1 MLCFSEAYA
10 ISYGGRVCCVYVEYV
25 VSCCFMLMYVVYMLC
40 ICWSFWC
47 MCVCCVYVEGYVIV
61 MVAEFVV
68 WQRRTTQ
75 RVRNWLYVAATQLPT
90 VYKVI
95 PSQILLENIFFLEY
109 NLTFLKNEFCCYSLW
124 LKFWLIS
131 FLFSP
136 LQVELRTIFWWNIGH
151 RSSASLYLRF
161 ESCAHESLM
170 TIGKSR
176 WSPQLTINL
185 RSKFWLEIPK
195 CQSGFMC

>member
-1 MLCFSEAYA
+1 ML
-10 ISYGGRVCCVYVEYV
+10 I
-25 VSCCFMLMYVVYMLC
+25 YVVYML
-40 ICWSFWC
+40 C
-47 MCVCCVYVEGYVIV
+47 MCVCCVYVEAYVIV

-176 WSPQLTINL
+176 WSHQLTINL
-185 RSKFWLEIPK
+185 RSKFWVDSFKQVSSCSHVWILQVYTRCDKGWEDTPPSDFI
-195 CQSGFMC
+195 FMYMKL